1 MFFSQLKQNE
11 NLLRRLTG
19 GENGSSE
26 YTFQAFD
33 INVKLNLQVSLVKF
47 DSPELSSIILA
58 KSLLFGSCRCPQ
70 INPRKLRHI
79 IPVPSVE
86 QKTG

>member
-1 MFFSQLKQNE
+1 MFFSRLKQNE

-47 DSPELSSIILA
+47 DSPVLSSIILA
-58 KSLLFGSCRCPQ
+58 KSLLFG
-70 INPRKLRHI
+70 LRI
-79 IPVPSVE
+79 VPLPANKSAKI
-86 QKTG
+86 KTQSTCTFC

>member
-33 INVKLNLQVSLVKF
+33 INVKLNLQVSLFKGQCH
-47 DSPELSSIILA
+47 EIH
-58 KSLLFGSCRCPQ
+58 SLHF
-70 INPRKLRHI
+70 
-79 IPVPSVE
+79 V
-86 QKTG
+86 